1 MATDPPRDLTAE
13 QAAALFRKLDEG
25 LYYMREGG
33 KSHQEQ
39 DKFGV
44 DLLLQFAQQ
53 TRQDALRECRDEINE
68 LVGKDSGNWNRAIV
82 YAIAALDRLASEGG

>member
-1 MATDPPRDLTAE
+1 MATDSPRDLTTE
-13 QAAALFRKLDEG
+13 RAAALFRKLDEG

-39 DKFGV
+39 DKFGG

-53 TRQDALRECRDEINE
+53 TRQDALREAYN
-68 LVGKDSGNWNRAIV
+68 IV
-82 YAIAALDRLASEGG
+82 EDWPLGIEDRLGLLDRLAVEGG